1 MIAQSITGMSY
12 ASYLNIPAIFYQGN
26 RKMVQEDGVIFE
38 DAWTIN
44 GKSWLENTER
54 DLLRLFSEY
63 NEVTTEE
70 QREWSAYMWGAD
82 EAKTP
87 EEIKLILEFAKE
99 LKRSN
104 CSVDRIK
111 HIAQKKKYEPIRKY
125 IEEAL
130 QYK

>member
-1 MIAQSITGMSY
+1 M
-12 ASYLNIPAIFYQGN
+12 P
-26 RKMVQEDGVIFE
+26 
-38 DAWTIN
+38 IN